1 MNAQG
6 RQCYLLQM
14 TEDQAL
20 AFAKKHVETWNSHDL
35 DAIASL
41 YAEDVD
47 LVSPVAAALRGDPVV
62 RGRAALRAYAAL
74 GLDKYPELQFELVD
88 VFLCMSSVT
97 LLFWGAGRRLVAEVL
112 LLNEKQEIERVLAHY
127 RVAPAGALHDRE
139 AAAS

>member
-1 MNAQG
+1 
-6 RQCYLLQM
+6 M

-41 YAEDVD
+41 YAVDVE
-47 LVSPVAAALRGDPVV
+47 LVSPVALALRGDPVV

-74 GLDKYPELQFELVD
+74 GLEKYPELEFELVD
-88 VFLCMSSVT
+88 VFLCVSSVT

-112 LLNEKQEIERVLAHY
+112 VLNERLEIERVLAHY
-127 RVAPAGALHDRE
+127 RVGPPGAPNDRDS
-139 AAAS
+139 AAS